1 MGSPPQVSC
10 EFGGGEALSMSN
22 RKKKEENEVNTINQ
36 NLQILTKK
44 IADMREMKS
53 ALEWTAF
60 AESKLHA

>member
-1 MGSPPQVSC
+1 
-10 EFGGGEALSMSN
+10 MSN
-22 RKKKEENEVNTINQ
+22 RKKKEENEVNTIDQ

-53 ALEWTAF
+53 ALECPAF